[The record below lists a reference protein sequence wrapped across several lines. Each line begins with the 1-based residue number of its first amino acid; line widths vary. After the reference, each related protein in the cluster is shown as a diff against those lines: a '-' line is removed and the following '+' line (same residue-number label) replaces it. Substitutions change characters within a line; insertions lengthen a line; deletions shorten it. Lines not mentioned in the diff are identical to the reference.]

1 MGELEDHLLD
11 TVEPERIY
19 WDNSVS
25 NIPVRDLDLSMRAK
39 RALQKLNA
47 GTLGEVSKLTEDELF
62 SIRGFGVRSL
72 KDINEELLT
81 HGLPRIG
88 ESVSCKARVY
98 QRIKEAIDSGAK
110 TRYEIADRSGLS
122 YSYISNV
129 IRNNEGLYLRL
140 ERKNK
145 KRDDCF
151 KRFAKCGLSQ
161 VQLANRFEISYTRV
175 QQLLKETGVYE
186 SWKESRPHYAS
197 AQEKHKMIL
206 EDIAGMINNVA
217 GGLVSIIQEA
227 AYRNSGE
234 EQWAE
239 KKAFEYLRKHPRSKL
254 GLEKITALFSL
265 YIDAE
270 KNGNRI
276 SLSEFSELAQI
287 PVMTISKI
295 FNKSSLEPMVRGRL
309 ERHPINKEKKDA
321 LRRIAESGTKLSS
334 RDISYFLGI
343 PDYVAN
349 QDIRIYGCEFSGGLR
364 KDIGLRCGLRRK
376 HITYALASQIY
387 EAIDLGFDVEE
398 TAELN
403 DTTNKIIIYALS
415 DRAVISRDI
424 RRELRILY
432 PGRKSNKSY
441 LSSEENKDN
450 KQH

>member
-88 ESVSCKARVY
+88 KVRIIGHYGGAY
-98 QRIKEAIDSGAK
+98 QKINEAINSGAK

-151 KRFAKCGLSQ
+151 KRFAKRGLSQ

-217 GGLVSIIQEA
+217 GGLVFIIQEA

-239 KKAFEYLRKHPRSKL
+239 
-254 GLEKITALFSL
+254 
-265 YIDAE
+265 D
-270 KNGNRI
+270 
-276 SLSEFSELAQI
+276 
-287 PVMTISKI
+287 
-295 FNKSSLEPMVRGRL
+295 
-309 ERHPINKEKKDA
+309 
-321 LRRIAESGTKLSS
+321 
-334 RDISYFLGI
+334 
-343 PDYVAN
+343 
-349 QDIRIYGCEFSGGLR
+349 
-364 KDIGLRCGLRRK
+364 
-376 HITYALASQIY
+376 
-387 EAIDLGFDVEE
+387 
-398 TAELN
+398 
-403 DTTNKIIIYALS
+403 
-415 DRAVISRDI
+415 
-424 RRELRILY
+424 
-432 PGRKSNKSY
+432 
-441 LSSEENKDN
+441 
-450 KQH
+450 